1 LEVILSA
8 GLFYEIDIG
17 WFIQVG
23 N

>member
-8 GLFYEIDIG
+8 GFFYEIDIG